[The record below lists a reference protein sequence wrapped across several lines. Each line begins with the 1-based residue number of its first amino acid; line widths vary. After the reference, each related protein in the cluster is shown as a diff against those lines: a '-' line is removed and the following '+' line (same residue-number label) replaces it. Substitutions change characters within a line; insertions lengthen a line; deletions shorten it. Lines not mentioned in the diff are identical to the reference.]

1 MEHYQYYPTSISLS
15 RSPLLKKFL
24 QTEAANK
31 SALLHSNRLKSHHC
45 STTPKKQKKR
55 DALK

>member
-31 SALLHSNRLKSHHC
+31 SALLHSNHLNFPPLLHNS
-45 STTPKKQKKR
+45 KKTKE
-55 DALK
+55 A